1 MFMFTKPS
9 EGQWLAHNVNNV
21 VFEQDQDGSD
31 GVHAA
36 ANFVLFVL
44 PVGDVGIG

>member
-9 EGQWLAHNVNNV
+9 EGQWLADNVNSV
-21 VFEQDQDGSD
+21 VFGWNQGGNDEVD
-31 GVHAA
+31 AT

-44 PVGDVGIG
+44 CMGDVGTG